1 MVKGELDMTPA
12 DILARAEAAK
22 RLFADPL
29 LVEAL
34 ATLESEVIEA
44 FHACPV
50 RDAEGMRIL
59 QSELRRCRKFKLIL
73 QGIIENGKLAAN
85 DLFEKENFIKQAA
98 RRFSS

>member
-1 MVKGELDMTPA
+1 MTPA
-12 DILARAEAAK
+12 EILSRAEAAK
-22 RLFADPL
+22 RILADPL
-29 LVEAL
+29 IVEAL
-34 ATLESEVIEA
+34 QILEDEVIEA

-85 DLFEKENFIKQAA
+85 DLREKESFMQQVTG
-98 RRFSS
+98 RFR